1 MKKENK
7 PLALTLSDKKKPQW
21 NSAAPDT
28 ADKVADQLLKVVSGP
43 DNAALGERTR
53 IDLDSTTEHF
63 NSSEK
68 KQIIVVLVAW
78 VYTVD
83 KQRGIV
89 SYELNSV

>member
-7 PLALTLSDKKKPQW
+7 PLALTLSDKKPSRW
-21 NSAAPDT
+21 HSAAPDT
-28 ADKVADQLLKVVSGP
+28 ADKVADQLLKAVSGP

-68 KQIIVVLVAW
+68 KTNYSGA
-78 VYTVD
+78 
-83 KQRGIV
+83 GGV
-89 SYELNSV
+89 SLHSG

>member
-7 PLALTLSDKKKPQW
+7 PLVLTLSDKKPPGG
-21 NSAAPDT
+21 STAPDT

-68 KQIIVVLVAW
+68 KQIIVVLAAI

-89 SYELNSV
+89 GYELNSV